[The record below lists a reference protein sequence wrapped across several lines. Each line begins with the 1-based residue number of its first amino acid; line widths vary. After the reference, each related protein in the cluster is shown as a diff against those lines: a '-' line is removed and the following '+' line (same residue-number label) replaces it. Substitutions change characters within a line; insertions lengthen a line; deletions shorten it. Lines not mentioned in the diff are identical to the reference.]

1 MRLLRVPYLHLAT
14 MNNVPVRVSVTNVEE
29 MIWEYLRTHKTP
41 VLAHTLAKKF
51 VVSQS
56 HIARTLKDFEV
67 KRMIVVTQVG
77 KQKFY
82 KANAEFSG

>member
-1 MRLLRVPYLHLAT
+1 
-14 MNNVPVRVSVTNVEE
+14 MNNALMRATVADVEE

-56 HIARTLKDFEV
+56 HIARTLKDFEA

-82 KANAEFSG
+82 KADAEFSG